1 MNLLL
6 PKVALDSETKGY
18 RFRPTSPVSVT
29 VLDGD
34 VRGNAKNFKRM
45 VPLAGVP

>member
-1 MNLLL
+1 LNLLL

-18 RFRPTSPVSVT
+18 RFRLTSPVSVT
-29 VLDGD
+29 VL